1 MRTMSPSNSRIIQ
14 MAVASSPVL
23 CMLLIASTLAACG
36 GGGDTQAHVPVG
48 TPPPAANNPPV
59 ISGSP
64 ILRTVQD
71 QAYTFTPVAS
81 DADGDTLVFSISNQ
95 PAWSS
100 FETDTGTLSGTPSVT
115 DIGTS
120 LSVSISVSDGQ
131 SSTALTPFDLEVL
144 PTAFGSATISWDAPT
159 TNADDS
165 QLYDLAG
172 FRIHYG
178 TTSNSYT
185 FTQPVND
192 PIATS
197 AVVSG
202 LEEGTYYFSVT
213 AVDLSDNESA
223 HSPEV
228 SKEITP

>member
-1 MRTMSPSNSRIIQ
+1 
-14 MAVASSPVL
+14 
-23 CMLLIASTLAACG
+23 MLLIASTLSACGG
-36 GGGDTQAHVPVG
+36 GGGDTQENTPVG

-64 ILRTVQD
+64 IDRTIQD

-95 PAWSS
+95 PSWAS
-100 FETDTGTLSGTPSVT
+100 FDTDTGTLSGTPSVT
-115 DIGTS
+115 DIGTA

-131 SSTALTPFDLEVL
+131 ASATLTPFDLEVL
-144 PTAFGSATISWDAPT
+144 PTAFGSATIFWDAPT

-185 FTQPVND
+185 FTHPVND
-192 PIATS
+192 PMATS
-197 AVVSG
+197 AVVSDH
-202 LEEGTYYFSVT
+202 EEGTYYFSVT